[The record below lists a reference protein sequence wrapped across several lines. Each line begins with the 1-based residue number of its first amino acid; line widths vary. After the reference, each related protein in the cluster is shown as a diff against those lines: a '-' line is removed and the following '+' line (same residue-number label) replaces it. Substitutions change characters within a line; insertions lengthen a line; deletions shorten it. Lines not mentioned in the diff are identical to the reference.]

1 MATPEAILKLE
12 IARLTGIC
20 LSAYVVAFL
29 LNNVPGAIN
38 RHRSGEGQTRPPY
51 ATTRTTYVNPSYKP
65 PSSKAYVRPGHQ
77 ASSDTPT
84 LSANSSAAVR
94 PPPGPGPSHT
104 QPHDVTINGVVFESS
119 KRSLV
124 RKDSA
129 CMHLSA
135 CTLAQ
140 PSLLVKPS
148 VKPPSSGP
156 RPRAISQFSRNKS
169 EVGPRTRV
177 YQPKGPS
184 RSRLKFNNNTHR
196 AYQSVHWQI
205 SSLPNTECL
214 HRSQGTHGRKK
225 YVDKPCPR
233 FTTTGAL
240 SSILTSSPPNLF
252 PVPFNHT
259 HFLWTGSCNRGL
271 TCAYKHDPVK
281 IAICWP
287 YLQNNCPHTS
297 ETCALSHDSNPHRTP
312 LCVHFANAG
321 RCTRANCLYPHVRVG
336 RRDGV
341 CRDFAVLG
349 YCEAGIECLK
359 QHVRECPDFAES
371 GECPNKFCKLP
382 HVIRAN
388 RARKP
393 TSTPVPATVAVTS
406 APVADD
412 LVSTVPVPTLT
423 AEDGQLGDEY
433 ISLIFNE
440 SEEDQESSDEE
451 DQDDE
456 DDDNQEQSA
465 SSSPGDED
473 TA

>member
-1 MATPEAILKLE
+1 MATPEATLKLE
-12 IARLTGIC
+12 IARLT
-20 LSAYVVAFL
+20 
-29 LNNVPGAIN
+29 GAIN
-38 RHRSGEGQTRPPY
+38 RHRSGEGQARPPY

-65 PSSKAYVRPGHQ
+65 PPSKAYVRPGYQ
-77 ASSDTPT
+77 ASSVTPT
-84 LSANSSAAVR
+84 PSANSSAAVR
-94 PPPGPGPSHT
+94 PPPGPGPSRT
-104 QPHDVTINGVVFESS
+104 QPRDVTINGVVFESS

-129 CMHLSA
+129 CMHSSA
-135 CTLAQ
+135 RPLAQ
-140 PSLLVKPS
+140 QSLLVKPS

-156 RPRAISQFSRNKS
+156 RPRVMSQFSRNKS
-169 EVGPRTRV
+169 EVSPRTRV
-177 YQPKGPS
+177 YKPKGPS
-184 RSRLKFNNNTHR
+184 RSRLKFDNTHR
-196 AYQSVHWQI
+196 AYQ
-205 SSLPNTECL
+205 
-214 HRSQGTHGRKK
+214 SQGTHGRKK

-233 FTTTGAL
+233 FTTTG
-240 SSILTSSPPNLF
+240 
-252 PVPFNHT
+252 
-259 HFLWTGSCNRGL
+259 SCNRGL
-271 TCAYKHDPVK
+271 TCAYKHDPAK

-393 TSTPVPATVAVTS
+393 TSTPVPVTVAVTS
-406 APVADD
+406 APVAND
-412 LVSTVPVPTLT
+412 LVSAVPAPTLT

-433 ISLIFNE
+433 ISLTFNE
-440 SEEDQESSDEE
+440 SEEDQESSD
-451 DQDDE
+451 DE
-456 DDDNQEQSA
+456 DDDDQEESA
-465 SSSPGDED
+465 SLSPSDED
-473 TA
+473 AA